1 MTPKA
6 ILFDAGGTLVTIHP
20 TRFGDVL
27 EPILGGRPDT
37 ERLEDA
43 HYLAMDAVAA
53 NPDIV
58 AKTDWWK
65 WWLGEFLA
73 FAGLERRA
81 DLVEALSATRGLW
94 QLPLPGALD
103 GARAIREAGFA
114 VAVVSNA
121 DGHVENDLAAA
132 GFGDVFDV
140 VIDSTRV
147 GVSKPDPRIFD
158 FALEALGVAPEECW
172 YVGDSA
178 IFDLQGA
185 RNAGLDVFVLV
196 DPFGLNDHQPRVG
209 SVGEFARDF
218 LAAHSSVD

>member
-27 EPILGGRPDT
+27 EPILGARPDT

-43 HYLAMDAVAA
+43 HYLAMDAVAS

-58 AKTDWWK
+58 AKSDWWM
-65 WWLGEFLA
+65 WWLGEFLG
-73 FAGLERRA
+73 FAGVERRQEA
-81 DLVEALSATRGLW
+81 VEALSATRGLW

-103 GARAIREAGFA
+103 GVRAIREAGFA

-121 DGHVENDLAAA
+121 DGHVERDLTAA

-140 VIDSTRV
+140 VIDSTAV
-147 GVSKPDPRIFD
+147 GVSKPDPQIFSY
-158 FALEALGVAPEECW
+158 ALEALGVAAEEAW
-172 YVGDSA
+172 YIGDSA

-185 RNAGLDVFVLV
+185 NNAGLPVFVLV

-209 SVGEFARDF
+209 SVAEFARDF
-218 LAAHSSVD
+218 LAAHASAG